1 MRLVGQ
7 RARGHCGRSLSPCP
21 QAHPPLRPLPRA
33 PRQFIKDSIN
43 NRTDGYGGPIE
54 NRCRFPLEV
63 VQAVCAEIGPERVG
77 LRLSPFGGYLD
88 GACWGEGRRQKG
100 RGGGKRAASGLAA
113 GRQAGW
119 RGPAPASLGCSCW
132 RCPPCS
138 HRLALTPLTPF
149 SSAAKDSTPY
159 ATNTYLLEKLNGCG
173 RGDGCAAVGLHR
185 RRRHA
190 PAARCLSTARS
201 ELLPLRWRRHPFP
214 AAWACAM

>member
-7 RARGHCGRSLSPCP
+7 RARGRCGRSLSPCP

-88 GACWGEGRRQKG
+88 GVRWGEGGRQKG
-100 RGGGKRAASGLAA
+100 CVRTGCWQA
-113 GRQAGW
+113 GRLARACPCLAG
-119 RGPAPASLGCSCW
+119 LQL
-132 RCPPCS
+132 
-138 HRLALTPLTPF
+138 LALPALLTP
-149 SSAAKDSTPY
+149 ACPY
-159 ATNTYLLEKLNGCG
+159 PAHSLLIC
-173 RGDGCAAVGLHR
+173 
-185 RRRHA
+185 
-190 PAARCLSTARS
+190 S
-201 ELLPLRWRRHPFP
+201 
-214 AAWACAM
+214 